1 LKLRDVLGTRTRG
14 CSQEAALALLVV
26 LQASRSVVRRFGPV
40 PYRTLTG
47 VRGFEGVLDST
58 RRQMAAGGTGGT
70 EGRGGGEGG
79 GGEDEPRSGQWT
91 VDRVQSTEEY
101 TGDTWA
107 RYLGGELHAAA
118 KKDGGKLQ
126 ERKRSPK
133 ASCGWGVEGEGP
145 GQVGNGQLGSGQWA
159 LCPLSVAK
167 GYEDKAQ
174 GSRLKTRDSTQ
185 DSGKTQDSRS
195 KDQVDIG
202 TVHVPRM
209 YSTRLLRILVSIED
223 SYY

>member
-1 LKLRDVLGTRTRG
+1 MVLRECSTRLDG
-14 CSQEAALALLVV
+14 KWLLAALEE
-26 LQASRSVVRRFGPV
+26 QRD
-40 PYRTLTG
+40 G
-47 VRGFEGVLDST
+47 V
-58 RRQMAAGGTGGT
+58 
-70 EGRGGGEGG
+70 EGRGEGG
-79 GGEDEPRSGQWT
+79 RMNRAVDSGQWT
-91 VDRVQSTEEY
+91 EYRVQRSTR
-101 TGDTWA
+101 GILGLDT
-107 RYLGGELHAAA
+107 LGGELHAAA

-133 ASCGWGVEGEGP
+133 ASCGWGVGGEGP

-174 GSRLKTRDSTQ
+174 GSRLKAQDSTQ

>member
-1 LKLRDVLGTRTRG
+1 
-14 CSQEAALALLVV
+14 
-26 LQASRSVVRRFGPV
+26 
-40 PYRTLTG
+40 
-47 VRGFEGVLDST
+47 
-58 RRQMAAGGTGGT
+58 MAAGGTGGT

-107 RYLGGELHAAA
+107 RYLGGGGELHAAA

-133 ASCGWGVEGEGP
+133 ASCGWGVGGEGP

-174 GSRLKTRDSTQ
+174 GSRLKAQGSRLKTQ
-185 DSGKTQDSRS
+185 LKTLARLKTQDPRTKSISVRSMYLVCTVQDYFAFLSR
-195 KDQVDIG
+195 
-202 TVHVPRM
+202 
-209 YSTRLLRILVSIED
+209 
-223 SYY
+223 